1 VVAVEADSSV
11 AVVSEDNVP
20 AVASFLES
28 MEAVSVVVRSKVAIL
43 VAVVSSSVLVVR
55 LGARVE
61 VVPSVDAAP
70 RRVRFSGS
78 SCNTATPT

>member
-1 VVAVEADSSV
+1 VV

-20 AVASFLES
+20 VVASFLES
-28 MEAVSVVVRSKVAIL
+28 MEAVSVVVRSKVAIS

-61 VVPSVDAAP
+61 VVPSVDTAP

-78 SCNTATPT
+78 SYNTATPT